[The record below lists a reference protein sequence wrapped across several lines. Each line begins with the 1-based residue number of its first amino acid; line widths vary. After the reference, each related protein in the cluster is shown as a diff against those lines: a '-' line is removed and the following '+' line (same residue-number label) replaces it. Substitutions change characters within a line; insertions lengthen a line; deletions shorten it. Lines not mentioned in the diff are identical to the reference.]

1 MELYLAGA
9 DIIGEGLPAPLN
21 RPRAGA
27 LETFNLLGIPPRGSG
42 YGDRYHYTDLRNL
55 FQQEYERYF
64 TPSYPSA
71 ALAMPG
77 SGPPAYS
84 AATDIQLPLN
94 TLPGSGFCT
103 SEQPLTRSEN
113 GVIFG
118 SLAAAAKAY
127 PELVERYYNQLAESQ
142 GDAVSA
148 LNTVFAQDGAF
159 VYVPQGVRA
168 ERPFV
173 ISFSYY
179 SEGESLAGF
188 ARNLFVF
195 ESGSRAQV
203 VIENRSASDETYF
216 DCQVREV
223 FAAEDA
229 RADIVELFRMNG
241 RSSIVSG
248 SFTEQQA
255 SSRVHTLSVGLEG
268 RLIRGDQH
276 VALKGR
282 GAENHTDGLM
292 LSGAGQHIDF
302 TTDIR
307 HISRDCTSYEV
318 FKGIASDGGTGV
330 FSGRIYVAQDAQKTQ
345 AYQQSNNLLLGDG
358 AHIYAKP
365 QLEIYADDVKCS
377 HGATVG
383 QLSEEAVYYMRQRG
397 IPEQTARRLQM
408 AGFINQ
414 VVERTPVE
422 GLTERIERLAADKIE
437 RM

>member
-1 MELYLAGA
+1 MDGSLEKRLGDLYWSNA
-9 DIIGEGLPAPLN
+9 DIISESAPVLN
-21 RPRAGA
+21 APRADA
-27 LETFNLLGIPPRGSG
+27 LVAFNLTGVPARGSAG
-42 YGDRYHYTDLRNL
+42 GDRYHYTGLREA
-55 FQQEYERYF
+55 FGAEYESYF
-64 TPSYPSA
+64 TPSYASA
-71 ALAMPG
+71 SVRHLDLEGGRAGFMNG
-77 SGPPAYS
+77 FHSGA
-84 AATDIQLPLN
+84 
-94 TLPGSGFCT
+94 
-103 SEQPLTRSEN
+103 EPLTETPE
-113 GVIFG
+113 GVLYG
-118 SLAAAAKAY
+118 SLAAAAVRY
-127 PELVERYYNQLAESQ
+127 PDLIGRYYNRLSGEH
-142 GDAVSA
+142 GDALSA

-229 RADIVELFRMNG
+229 RADIVELFRLNG

-345 AYQQSNNLLLGDG
+345 AYQQSNNLLLGDR

>member
-1 MELYLAGA
+1 MESSLEKQLVELYLAGA

-71 ALAMPG
+71 ALAMPETEG
-77 SGPPAYS
+77 ERLS
-84 AATDIQLPLN
+84 LLN
-94 TLPGSGFCT
+94 GFCT

-127 PELVERYYNQLAESQ
+127 PELVERYFNQLAESQ

-229 RADIVELFRMNG
+229 RADIVELFRLNG

-302 TTDIR
+302 TT
-307 HISRDCTSYEV
+307 
-318 FKGIASDGGTGV
+318 GIFRAIAPVT
-330 FSGRIYVAQDAQKTQ
+330 
-345 AYQQSNNLLLGDG
+345 
-358 AHIYAKP
+358 
-365 QLEIYADDVKCS
+365 KCS
-377 HGATVG
+377 RGLLRTAEPAY
-383 QLSEEAVYYMRQRG
+383 SAAVFTWRRT
-397 IPEQTARRLQM
+397 PRKRRLTSK
-408 AGFINQ
+408 A
-414 VVERTPVE
+414 TTCCSA
-422 GLTERIERLAADKIE
+422 TERIFMRNRNWKFMPTTSNAATGPPSGS
-437 RM
+437 

>member
-1 MELYLAGA
+1 M
-9 DIIGEGLPAPLN
+9 
-21 RPRAGA
+21 
-27 LETFNLLGIPPRGSG
+27 
-42 YGDRYHYTDLRNL
+42 
-55 FQQEYERYF
+55 
-64 TPSYPSA
+64 
-71 ALAMPG
+71 
-77 SGPPAYS
+77 
-84 AATDIQLPLN
+84 
-94 TLPGSGFCT
+94 
-103 SEQPLTRSEN
+103 
-113 GVIFG
+113 
-118 SLAAAAKAY
+118 
-127 PELVERYYNQLAESQ
+127 
-142 GDAVSA
+142 
-148 LNTVFAQDGAF
+148 
-159 VYVPQGVRA
+159 
-168 ERPFV
+168 
-173 ISFSYY
+173 
-179 SEGESLAGF
+179 
-188 ARNLFVF
+188 
-195 ESGSRAQV
+195 
-203 VIENRSASDETYF
+203 
-216 DCQVREV
+216 REV

>member
-1 MELYLAGA
+1 MESSLEKQLVELYLAGA
-9 DIIGEGLPAPLN
+9 DIIGEGLPVPLN

-71 ALAMPG
+71 ALAMPETEG
-77 SGPPAYS
+77 ERLS
-84 AATDIQLPLN
+84 LLN
-94 TLPGSGFCT
+94 GFCT

-229 RADIVELFRMNG
+229 RADIVELFRLNG

-345 AYQQSNNLLLGDG
+345 AYQQSNNLLLGDR

>member
-1 MELYLAGA
+1 MEKNEKKFAGFRMSGFSMLAVM
-9 DIIGEGLPAPLN
+9 
-21 RPRAGA
+21 
-27 LETFNLLGIPPRGSG
+27 LL
-42 YGDRYHYTDLRNL
+42 L
-55 FQQEYERYF
+55 FVGGVWLLTQ
-64 TPSYPSA
+64 
-71 ALAMPG
+71 AMPVWG
-77 SGPPAYS
+77 G
-84 AATDIQLPLN
+84 LCLLLFVLC
-94 TLPGSGFCT
+94 LPGFMMIEPNEARVMLFFGVYKGTLNDNGFWWVN
-103 SEQPLTRSEN
+103 P
-113 GVIFG
+113 FY
-118 SLAAAAKAY
+118 AKKKMTY
-127 PELVERYYNQLAESQ
+127 R
-142 GDAVSA
+142 
-148 LNTVFAQDGAF
+148 
-159 VYVPQGVRA
+159 
-168 ERPFV
+168 
-173 ISFSYY
+173 
-179 SEGESLAGF
+179 

-229 RADIVELFRMNG
+229 RADIVELFRLNG

-302 TTDIR
+302 TTDIQ